1 MKRDEENTIVVKS
14 KAFTL
19 RVMKL
24 RVYLTS
30 NMHEYDVSRQ
40 LVRSSTSIGANVKE
54 AIRI

>member
-14 KAFTL
+14 KAFAL

-40 LVRSSTSIGANVKE
+40 LVRSGTSIWANVKE